1 MLIFY
6 AFLPYVCFPFLH
18 IFFHFFSGCFTH
30 ILFIWETNKVVTGHV
45 RQVVVLYSNN
55 CMGICLGGL
64 STDCLRCVGHLIQ
77 VLICAVLTVVNNLKL
92 SQGL

>member
-1 MLIFY
+1 M
-6 AFLPYVCFPFLH
+6 
-18 IFFHFFSGCFTH
+18 
-30 ILFIWETNKVVTGHV
+30 VTGHV